1 MLANLVAKKY
11 TCRICGSVD
20 FASQPDRRLHET
32 QCKKRKVEAERARD
46 FAYEGQPNQIMQVA
60 ERFRVAT
67 VESHKCEG
75 TYQTFSEAI
84 EAHGK

>member
-32 QCKKRKVEAERARD
+32 QCKKRKVEAERAEEKRRRN
-46 FAYEGQPNQIMQVA
+46 AVA
-60 ERFRVAT
+60 DQMIIDNNRKRNKQ
-67 VESHKCEG
+67 SDD
-75 TYQTFSEAI
+75 Y
-84 EAHGK
+84 